1 MSPVTRALIAGA
13 ITLCAGSILNVL
25 AVRRRWVPQ
34 FLWPAAIVTPLAIG
48 LFVYWAASTG

>member
-1 MSPVTRALIAGA
+1 
-13 ITLCAGSILNVL
+13 VL

-48 LFVYWAASTG
+48 LFVYWAASTGWPLAARQLGGG